1 MQQQTDLCHS
11 IVDQAV
17 VLASRSSWETL
28 RLHDVAIALN
38 ISLSD
43 IYLCFADKEQIIDA
57 WFDRA
62 DRNMLQLSETDHFAR
77 LSVVQQVEEL
87 MLAWLAPL
95 ATQQIVT
102 RQMILSKLEP
112 GHLHS
117 QFPALIR
124 ISRTVQWLREASQQT
139 SRFPVRAIDETVMT
153 AIYLRTFCCWLT
165 DRTADFQQTQQLLN
179 KQLKFAKRFGF
190 VN

>member
-1 MQQQTDLCHS
+1 MQQQTDLYHN
-11 IVDQAV
+11 IVYQAV
-17 VLASRSSWETL
+17 DLASRSSWETL

-38 ISLSD
+38 ISLGD
-43 IYLCFADKEQIIDA
+43 IYRCFADKEQIIDA

-62 DRNMLQLSETDHFAR
+62 DSNMLQLSETDHFAR
-77 LSVVQQVEEL
+77 LSTVQQFEEL
-87 MLAWLAPL
+87 MMAWLTPL
-95 ATQQIVT
+95 ATQQTVT

-117 QFPALIR
+117 QIPALTR

-139 SRFPVRAIDETVMT
+139 SRLPVRAIDETVMT